1 MSMLRRSVTWV
12 ALLAAVILVWLQLPE
27 DWPVTRPEGT
37 LNTVLTWAF
46 WILSI
51 LVAVIL
57 FTDRNHPDAT
67 EVEVEGPA
75 FARYLFANTRAG
87 LFWLPIRLFLG
98 FSWLTSGLGK
108 ALSPEGGWLDGGSAL
123 AAYWERA
130 VSIPEAPARPPISY
144 DWYRDFL
151 TILIDGN
158 HEGWFAYLV
167 VLGELAV
174 GLGLIV
180 GALTG
185 IAAFFGALMNMS
197 FLLAGSASTNPV
209 LFTAAIGLMLAW
221 RVAGWYG
228 LDRFLLPL
236 LGTPWQR
243 RVGTSAGSPSRA
255 SPA

>member
-1 MSMLRRSVTWV
+1 MTTLRGYATPIAVV
-12 ALLAAVILVWLQLPE
+12 AALILVWLQLPE
-27 DWPVTRPEGT
+27 DWPISQPEGT
-37 LNTVLTWAF
+37 LNTALTVAF
-46 WILSI
+46 WVLSI
-51 LVAVIL
+51 VVVVLL
-57 FTDRNHPDAT
+57 FMDRRDPQAD

-75 FARYLFANTRAG
+75 FARYLFANRRAG

-123 AAYWERA
+123 AAYWDRA
-130 VSIPEAPARPPISY
+130 IAIPEAPARPPISY

-151 TILIDGN
+151 TILLDGG
-158 HEGWFAYLV
+158 HEEWFAWIV
-167 VLGELAV
+167 VFGEVAV
-174 GLGLIV
+174 GIGLIL

-228 LDRFLLPL
+228 LDRWLLPM
-236 LGTPWQR
+236 LGTPWRAPVREPDR
-243 RVGTSAGSPSRA
+243 RPSRGTT
-255 SPA
+255 